1 MTAAARFAAP
11 VERLEVRDLACERGG
26 RMVFSGLGFAVA
38 AGGALIV
45 TGPNGAGKSSLLRV
59 LAGLIAPAHGAV
71 VTVGA
76 SEEHPAR
83 SLVHHLGH
91 LDAVKPGQTVSAN
104 LAFAATFLSGRRP
117 AAADVAAAL
126 DEVGLAGLA
135 DLPAAQLSAGQRRR
149 LAIARLVA
157 APRPIWLL
165 DEPTAA
171 LDAASEARLGALMAA
186 HLAMGGL
193 LVAAT
198 HAALP
203 IAAAARLELGGRAA

>member
-1 MTAAARFAAP
+1 MTQAPRFAVA
-11 VERLEVRDLACERGG
+11 VERLEARDLACERGG
-26 RMVFSGLGFAVA
+26 RMVFAGIGLAVA
-38 AGGALIV
+38 AGGALVV

-76 SEEHPAR
+76 SDEHPAR
-83 SLVHHLGH
+83 TLVHHLGH
-91 LDAVKPGQTVSAN
+91 LDAVKPGQTVLAN
-104 LAFAATFLSGRRP
+104 LAFAAAFLAGRR
-117 AAADVAAAL
+117 AAADRLAAAL
-126 DEVGLAGLA
+126 EVVGLGGLA
-135 DLPAAQLSAGQRRR
+135 DLPAGQLSAGQRRR

-171 LDAASEARLGALMAA
+171 LDAASETRLGALMAD
-186 HLAMGGL
+186 HLAAGGL

-198 HAALP
+198 HAPLP
-203 IAAAARLELGGRAA
+203 IAAAARLELTGGAA